1 MSNLSL
7 QLDRL
12 GVATVPVGWNLSNV
26 GSACTIRNDLR
37 LPLAVEVRESM
48 KGKFPYFGPTGILG
62 YINEF
67 RVDGEYALIGEDG
80 DHFLDVKEKRQTIRV
95 SGKLNVNNHAH
106 LIGGGPDCNV
116 DWFFYFFQHRD
127 IYHSLTRQGAGRFKL
142 TKAALEKLPILLPPV
157 LEQRK
162 IAAILRT
169 WDEAIERL
177 DTLLVTKQRCYTLLA
192 DQLIFGER
200 RHTDHRIERDSIRL
214 GDVTRELNKRN
225 RDGELGRDVVMGVT
239 NTRGIVPMREQTI
252 GGDLSRYQILP
263 PRAFA
268 YNPMRI
274 NVGSI
279 AMSRFSSEV
288 LVSPDYVLFECLP
301 GKLDPDYLD
310 HLRQSHFWAHYINA
324 GGSGSVRMRTYY
336 DDLAALKIKLP
347 GILEQQAISA
357 VLNTLQ
363 HEISLID
370 KERKA
375 ITRQKRGLMQ
385 KLLTGELRVKVETH

>member
-1 MSNLSL
+1 MSNIWPVKK
-7 QLDRL
+7 L
-12 GVATVPVGWNLSNV
+12 GDVGQCRIGLTYTPEDVCENGGTLVLRSSNV
-26 GSACTIRNDLR
+26 QNGRVVYDDNVRVSSVVPEAAKVREGDILICVRNGGRNLIGKSARIDAVAAGNAFGAFMAVFRSPWNDYVFQLLQTDEFLRQVQRTLGATINQITNADLR
-37 LPLAVEVRESM
+37 
-48 KGKFPYFGPTGILG
+48 
-62 YINEF
+62 
-67 RVDGEYALIGEDG
+67 
-80 DHFLDVKEKRQTIRV
+80 
-95 SGKLNVNNHAH
+95 
-106 LIGGGPDCNV
+106 
-116 DWFFYFFQHRD
+116 
-127 IYHSLTRQGAGRFKL
+127 
-142 TKAALEKLPILLPPV
+142 ALEFPFPP
-157 LEQRK
+157 LSEQNR
-162 IAAILRT
+162 IADVLRT
-169 WDEAIERL
+169 WDDAIEKL
-177 DTLLVTKQRCYTLLA
+177 ETLRVRKQGFYTLLA

-200 RHTDHRIERDSIRL
+200 RHTEHRIERDLIRL
-214 GDVTRELNKRN
+214 GDVTCELNKRN

-252 GGDLSRYQILP
+252 GGDLSRYQVLP

-301 GKLDPDYLD
+301 GKLDPEYLD

-347 GILEQQAISA
+347 GFAEQQAISA
-357 VLNTLQ
+357 ALNTLQ

-375 ITRQKRGLMQ
+375 IKRQKRGLMQ
-385 KLLTGELRVKVETH
+385 KLLTGVWRVKVDGDEGVAA